1 MDNLNFKIYQNHITN
16 LLDFTC
22 ICLFCFSLPEEEDQE
37 NTCRSPPT
45 REWTPG
51 ACGNAP
57 TREWTPVPVNSHLA
71 EFNRNVPTGSL
82 AGLKLSGKDS
92 SKRSV
97 VMRYT

>member
-1 MDNLNFKIYQNHITN
+1 VIGISHKISNISVKSWREQIAF
-16 LLDFTC
+16 DEMS
-22 ICLFCFSLPEEEDQE
+22 FSLPEEEDQE

-57 TREWTPVPVNSHLA
+57 TREWTPVPVNTHLS

-97 VMRYT
+97 VMRYM

>member
-1 MDNLNFKIYQNHITN
+1 MFVLY
-16 LLDFTC
+16 
-22 ICLFCFSLPEEEDQE
+22 FSLPEEEDQE

-45 REWTPG
+45 REWTSG

-57 TREWTPVPVNSHLA
+57 TREWTPVPVNTHLS